1 MEIAVSIVRREGEL
15 AREVC
20 AIVREKRGDSRGESM
35 CGDEVES
42 VEDRVREECVS
53 SRMTRMGE
61 SAAHCGRD

>member
-35 CGDEVES
+35 YGVKEMKWRAWRTE
-42 VEDRVREECVS
+42 
-53 SRMTRMGE
+53 
-61 SAAHCGRD
+61 